1 MFPERSLMKRFLG
14 RHVAGA
20 MVFVVFCVQFLVVT
34 CSMGFPAF
42 QDFGEWIYQAR
53 VVAGI
58 LAGEEPHV
66 GTLITYPVPYFLPQA
81 LLSLCELIFGAVG
94 GSTVFL
100 FIHAAAAAW
109 VSDLLVV
116 RRALPP
122 VMTACVL
129 AICVLGGSQYWN
141 GYVGLYWGMVIIVG
155 YLAVSDRNATRW
167 PVVMAF
173 ALATFFTHGIIF
185 GCWGLVAGVRALTS
199 RRIRDLIVG
208 VVPAMALV
216 LWYFLKSNEA
226 KGRETGYESI
236 THFIEYRGYTL
247 AKSGGYQNIIASSV
261 GDHQIAPWLF
271 YGGAILNFLF
281 AVLLVVLVVLS
292 LVSWST
298 LWRTSRWQLLAL
310 VSLGAIAAI
319 FPPYFLGIVNPGE
332 RVVPTLIVVL
342 ILMWPDMV
350 GTRVERA
357 EGIVRKVLC
366 LLLTIGLCATV
377 VSASLAPR
385 KVAQGGGRPSEVSKE
400 IPLTSAFGHRLDQFR
415 EKVDAARAG
424 DLNQPLAWTTSI
436 LVEGK

>member
-1 MFPERSLMKRFLG
+1 MKRFLG

-20 MVFVVFCVQFLVVT
+20 MVFVAFCVQFLVVT

-141 GYVGLYWGMVIIVG
+141 GYVGSYWGMVIIVG

-185 GCWGLVAGVRALTS
+185 GCWGLVAGVRALTF

-236 THFIEYRGYTL
+236 THFVEYRGYTL
-247 AKSGGYQNIIASSV
+247 AKSGGI
-261 GDHQIAPWLF
+261 
-271 YGGAILNFLF
+271 
-281 AVLLVVLVVLS
+281 
-292 LVSWST
+292 
-298 LWRTSRWQLLAL
+298 RTSSRHR
-310 VSLGAIAAI
+310 S
-319 FPPYFLGIVNPGE
+319 GIIRSPRGCSTA
-332 RVVPTLIVVL
+332 VP
-342 ILMWPDMV
+342 
-350 GTRVERA
+350 
-357 EGIVRKVLC
+357 
-366 LLLTIGLCATV
+366 
-377 VSASLAPR
+377 S
-385 KVAQGGGRPSEVSKE
+385 
-400 IPLTSAFGHRLDQFR
+400 
-415 EKVDAARAG
+415 
-424 DLNQPLAWTTSI
+424 
-436 LVEGK
+436 